1 MNIEIDDT
9 LKLEQFLLLCLHTD
23 TNPVRNTKCG
33 KSSKN
38 SWNHLHCCLPDKLES
53 MVLEF
58 LSMER
63 AKYVPIWN
71 CFFCFKVALR
81 LWFCRSIDHIFV
93 LNQSRVL
100 LVCLTLFLC
109 EAKWHLLLDLLF
121 VFCTKKV
128 GKRKPAFGV
137 KMFLY
142 PSHVKHRNR
151 TIIRTILLMVPLPKN
166 GQKNDE
172 EAKEGNSSLNGNNYI
187 L

>member
-121 VFCTKKV
+121 VFCTKKSWQ
-128 GKRKPAFGV
+128 KKTGV
-137 KMFLY
+137 W
-142 PSHVKHRNR
+142 SQNVS
-151 TIIRTILLMVPLPKN
+151 LPKSRQAQKSYN
-166 GQKNDE
+166 YPHNPPHGAPAKKRPEKWRRGQRRQQQPQW
-172 EAKEGNSSLNGNNYI
+172 
-187 L
+187 

>member
-1 MNIEIDDT
+1 MWQYT
-9 LKLEQFLLLCLHTD
+9 T
-23 TNPVRNTKCG
+23 
-33 KSSKN
+33 
-38 SWNHLHCCLPDKLES
+38 HCCLPDRLES

-121 VFCTKKV
+121 VFCTKK
-128 GKRKPAFGV
+128 K
-137 KMFLY
+137 L
-142 PSHVKHRNR
+142 
-151 TIIRTILLMVPLPKN
+151 
-166 GQKNDE
+166 
-172 EAKEGNSSLNGNNYI
+172 AKENRRLESKCFFTQVTSSTEIVQLSAQSSSWCPCQKTARKMTKRPKKAVAASMVTTIYYSDGFWQWSF
-187 L
+187 LVFRLGSLWASSK